1 MDGETWKG
9 RHIAST
15 INGNR
20 WEGDV
25 AVRQTLADFLRDELG
40 LTGSHLGCEQGV
52 CGACT
57 VLVGGKAIRSCLM
70 FAVQIDGAEVT
81 TIEGIGAAGELHP
94 VQRAFSE
101 KHGLQCGFCTPG
113 FIMSVVALIDEKVAL
128 GDRELREYLSG
139 NICRCTGYTKI
150 IEAVRAAGVPE
161 AVGRDEEGA

>member
-1 MDGETWKG
+1 MDAETWKG
-9 RHIAST
+9 RHISAT
-15 INGNR
+15 INGVT
-20 WEGDV
+20 WEGEV

-40 LTGSHLGCEQGV
+40 LTGCHLGCEQGV

-57 VLVGGKAIRSCLM
+57 VLLEGKAVRSCLM

-81 TIEGIGAAGELHP
+81 SIEGIGADGVLHP

-113 FIMSVVALIDEKVAL
+113 FIMSVVALYNEGVSVD
-128 GDRELREYLSG
+128 DRELREYLSG

-150 IEAVRAAGVPE
+150 IEAVRAAGVSE
-161 AVGRDEEGA
+161 AGCSDEEDG